1 MSLDRGKELSV
12 VQIDFSTAFYRGS
25 HFCLFLRLRD
35 VGACGVVFD
44 VIAGFISGRVESVV
58 VDGVRSEDVWL
69 DFGVPQGSAL
79 SSLLFLRYT
88 SHPATYNL

>member
-1 MSLDRGKELSV
+1 M
-12 VQIDFSTAFYRGS
+12 QIY
-25 HFCLFLRLRD
+25 FCAALERVSRSGLPLKFCD
-35 VGACGVVFD
+35 VGVGSVLFN
-44 VIAGFISGRVESVV
+44 VIVSFFTGRVESVV